1 MKADIRFREDINDL
15 VRAFYM
21 AAEKDELLKAYFGVM
36 EQEQKARFIKHLTD
50 FWENLILFTGD
61 YNGNPMEMHTQ
72 LHRRQPL
79 SIMHFQRW
87 NQLFQEVVD
96 QMFEGKNAE
105 TIKQKAYSISAVIQM
120 KIFK

>member
-15 VRAFYM
+15 VRAFYT

-120 KIFK
+120 TIFK

>member
-15 VRAFYM
+15 VRAFY
-21 AAEKDELLKAYFGVM
+21 ANAEKDELLKLYFGDM
-36 EQEQKARFIKHLTD
+36 TIAYKEQFIKSLTD

-61 YNGNPMEMHTQ
+61 YNGNPMEMHTR
-72 LHRRQPL
+72 LHSRQPL

-96 QMFEGKNAE
+96 DLFEGNNAE
-105 TIKQKAYSISAVIQM
+105 IIKQKAYSISAVIQM

>member
-96 QMFEGKNAE
+96 QMYEGKNAE
-105 TIKQKAYSISAVIQM
+105 TIKQKAYSISAVIQL